1 MKRATKCNLALARY
15 LSRNFRRP
23 VICPVC
29 HGRGRVSA
37 SRNYGLSIDVRVLHR
52 KYGKRPQKKCFVGT
66 VRLQFL
72 QNFPV
77 MEAVGWSVKDLITTL
92 QLTLKMKTILYI
104 PKKDHQLY
112 LEILAFQDRKQP
124 TPNALVEREVQQFY
138 DN

>member
-1 MKRATKCNLALARY
+1 
-15 LSRNFRRP
+15 
-23 VICPVC
+23 
-29 HGRGRVSA
+29 
-37 SRNYGLSIDVRVLHR
+37 
-52 KYGKRPQKKCFVGT
+52 
-66 VRLQFL
+66 
-72 QNFPV
+72 